1 MSENMM
7 MRYNAADAFDG
18 SDRVELGDA
27 QWSKWERSPFAGQWL
42 WKLDTEDDVLKKADA
57 LLQSWLEHSGL
68 YPADPVYYENR
79 SNLLWLRAQ
88 MAKAVTLY
96 KGCEFADMMSAD
108 LDEAYEKGEY
118 LAALQSAV
126 NRYNRE
132 HKDKFAI
139 IIPGDDAPEYS
150 STSVMIINAH
160 KLIHDLKLL
169 TPETIDERIQKGMQ
183 LKNVANFKDN
193 QLWDDK
199 PYGVKEL
206 LADKH
211 LTGYRVSKETGLHT
225 RTMGRLIK
233 GDQPLDKMTV
243 ANADAVA
250 RAMGYENNVEL
261 RDDLDMRNRRYI

>member
-1 MSENMM
+1 MSENMF
-7 MRYNAADAFDG
+7 MRYNTADAFDG
-18 SDRVELGDA
+18 SERVELGDA
-27 QWSKWERSPFAGQWL
+27 QWAKWEHLPFNGQWL

-88 MAKAVTLY
+88 MSKAATIF
-96 KGCEFADMMSAD
+96 KGYEFSDLMDAD

-118 LAALQSAV
+118 LAALQSVV

-132 HKDKFAI
+132 HKDDFAV

-150 STSVMIINAH
+150 STYVMVIDAH

-169 TPETIDERIQKGMQ
+169 TPETIDERIQGGLQ
-183 LKNVANFKDN
+183 LKNAANFKDN
-193 QLWDDK
+193 LLWPDK
-199 PYGVKEL
+199 PYGMKEL
-206 LADKH
+206 LTDKH

-225 RTMGRLIK
+225 RTLDRLIK
-233 GDQPLDKMTV
+233 GEQSLDKMTV
-243 ANADAVA
+243 DNADAVA
-250 RAMGYENNVEL
+250 RAMGFENNVEL
-261 RDDLDMRNRRYI
+261 RDDLAIRNRRYS